1 MRTQHQ
7 VSVAY
12 GPAGQRPQL
21 PTVGPFSSCLP
32 WGAPVHGHSPGGGQP
47 PIFSADLPWG
57 HFHPT
62 FTELLVVS
70 GCRVSQAGWCWV
82 LDLFTTHQTRY
93 TDKQTV
99 PGEPRGGAPGRRAQ
113 GAPAGRALRLQPCD
127 STKPGCSLNKTGQF
141 RRNKEGGKDPS
152 SFVNQTKL
160 LLVFS

>member
-1 MRTQHQ
+1 M
-7 VSVAY
+7 AY

-62 FTELLVVS
+62 FTELLVAS
-70 GCRVSQAGWCWV
+70 GCRVSQAGVV
-82 LDLFTTHQTRY
+82 LGSRSIHNTSDKVHRQADCSGRATRRSSWE
-93 TDKQTV
+93 T
-99 PGEPRGGAPGRRAQ
+99 RAR

-127 STKPGCSLNKTGQF
+127 STKPGRSPNKTGQF